1 MNADLRLRNGVYKG
15 VVGALVAFGCV
26 CIAAGGAIALY
37 AGWVVY
43 LLIED
48 PKRIA
53 LVSHLVDLGG
63 KRLEAVRG
71 SIDGRAFSI
80 ELGACLLAGSVADRG
95 AASRRRRRRG
105 QDPNLGGTRALRDIF
120 EKIRIARV
128 RVGSKLAD
136 EWN

>member
-1 MNADLRLRNGVYKG
+1 MNTDLGLLNTVHKG

-26 CIAAGGAIALY
+26 CIAAGGTIALY

-53 LVSHLVDLGG
+53 LVSHLMDLSA
-63 KRLEAVRG
+63 KRLQAAHG

-80 ELGACLLAGSVADRG
+80 ELGEPVYWLALLLIGVLLIAIVAAVAKTLISVG
-95 AASRRRRRRG
+95 LELLRRH
-105 QDPNLGGTRALRDIF
+105 L
-120 EKIRIARV
+120 
-128 RVGSKLAD
+128 
-136 EWN
+136 

>member
-63 KRLEAVRG
+63 KKLEAVRG

-80 ELGACLLAGSVADRG
+80 ELGEPVYWLALLLIGVLLLAVVAAVAKTLISVG
-95 AASRRRRRRG
+95 LELLRRH
-105 QDPNLGGTRALRDIF
+105 L
-120 EKIRIARV
+120 
-128 RVGSKLAD
+128 
-136 EWN
+136 

>member
-1 MNADLRLRNGVYKG
+1 MNTDLRLWNNVRKG
-15 VVGALVAFGCV
+15 VVGALVAVGCV

-37 AGWVVY
+37 AAWVVY

-53 LVSHLVDLGG
+53 FVSHLVDLGG

-80 ELGACLLAGSVADRG
+80 ELGEPVYWLVLLLIGVLLLAVVAAVAKTLISVG
-95 AASRRRRRRG
+95 LELLRRH
-105 QDPNLGGTRALRDIF
+105 L
-120 EKIRIARV
+120 
-128 RVGSKLAD
+128 
-136 EWN
+136 